1 MRIVVYGSGGVGGY
15 FGLRLAEAGNQV
27 HFIARGAHLEQIK
40 ANGFELI
47 SPKGNFLLENALASS
62 QSDQIEFDQID
73 LVIFA
78 CKTFQLEAAAEEI
91 APFVGST
98 TLLLPLLNGVES
110 PEILSSVFG
119 STNVLGGLCRIISK
133 IDRPGRIAH
142 LDVEPSVVFGELD
155 GVRSCRAKMVQSVF
169 SKAGVQIKLSEHIEK
184 EMWTKFMFI
193 SSISALGAL
202 VRAPIG
208 VLRQGYLRTVIRAT
222 LEEIY
227 ALAQAKGVVLNSQII
242 EKQMEIIDRQDNLTT
257 ASLQR
262 DMMQGRP
269 SELESQNGA
278 VVRMAKKYGV
288 ITPWNEMIYEFLR
301 PQEED
306 SRN

>member
-27 HFIARGAHLEQIK
+27 HFIARGAHLEHIRD
-40 ANGFELI
+40 NGFELV
-47 SPKGNFLLENALASS
+47 SPKGNFLLKNVLASS
-62 QSDQIEFDQID
+62 QSGQIEFDEID

-78 CKTFQLEAAAEEI
+78 CKTFQLKTAAEEI
-91 APFVGST
+91 APFVGGN

-119 STNVLGGLCRIISK
+119 SENVLGGLCRIISK
-133 IDRPGRIAH
+133 IDGPGRIAH
-142 LDVEPSVVFGELD
+142 LDVEPSVVFGELN
-155 GVRSCRAKMVQSVF
+155 GVHSSRAEGVQSVF
-169 SKAGVQIKLSEHIEK
+169 SKAGIQIKLSDHIEK

-227 ALAQAKGVVLNSQII
+227 DLARVKGVPLNSRII
-242 EKQMEIIDRQDNLTT
+242 DKQMEIIDLQDDLTT

-262 DMMQGRP
+262 DIMQGRP

-278 VVRMAKKYGV
+278 VVRMAKKLGV
-288 ITPWNEMIYEFLR
+288 KTPWNEMIYELLR
-301 PQEED
+301 PQVED